1 MTYDDE
7 KVCINL
13 IFSQYFAVVVVV
25 VVVVVVADDED
36 DDVFHSENE
45 FMLSVLFCRVLYL
58 RQWTSTV

>member
-1 MTYDDE
+1 MMT
-7 KVCINL
+7 KRFVFNL
-13 IFSQYFAVVVVV
+13 QFSQYFVVVG
-25 VVVVVVADDED
+25 VVVVADEEE

>member
-1 MTYDDE
+1 MMT
-7 KVCINL
+7 KRFVFNL
-13 IFSQYFAVVVVV
+13 QFSQYFVVVVV
-25 VVVVVVADDED
+25 VIVADDED

>member
-1 MTYDDE
+1 MMT
-7 KVCINL
+7 KRSVFNL
-13 IFSQYFAVVVVV
+13 QFSQYFV
-25 VVVVVVADDED
+25 VVVVVVADEEE

>member
-1 MTYDDE
+1 MMT
-7 KVCINL
+7 KRFVFNL
-13 IFSQYFAVVVVV
+13 QFSQYF
-25 VVVVVVADDED
+25 VVVVVADEEE